1 MYLLFPGHLD
11 LKKKKKKTGV
21 LQQYYEYFYSI
32 LLFKMTKLVI

>member
-21 LQQYYEYFYSI
+21 LNSIMSIFIRFYY
-32 LLFKMTKLVI
+32 LR